1 LQVDI
6 LVNNA
11 GYGAYGAFD
20 EIPWDKERTMLNLD
34 IVALVRATKVF
45 SAGMKTRGW
54 GRILQIASIG
64 AFQPSPLYASY
75 SAAKA
80 FVLSYGIAVNHELK
94 GTGVSCTVLS
104 PGVTAT
110 EFLKVAE
117 QQPTLYQKTMMMTST
132 AVVRVGLNALA
143 RQRTAV
149 VPGFGNKAAAFL
161 MRFLSRRMAASL
173 VEATMR

>member
-1 LQVDI
+1 
-6 LVNNA
+6 
-11 GYGAYGAFD
+11 
-20 EIPWDKERTMLNLD
+20 MLNLD

-45 SAGMKTRGW
+45 SVGMKTRGW

-80 FVLSYGIAVNHELK
+80 FVLSYGIAVTHELK

-161 MRFLSRRMAASL
+161 MRFLSRRIAASL
-173 VEATMR
+173 AQATMR